1 MKYEKQQLL
10 NLLLLNI
17 VKFGNKD
24 ERNYYVVVVINLS
37 EMSQKKAYHMIS
49 NRFKMFLKN
58 ATNMKAI

>member
-49 NRFKMFLKN
+49 NWFKMFLKN